1 MTLFSIAFALALV
14 AYLAGIGSIQL
25 GAVIILGVV
34 ALVASLISHVVRMAW
49 DERVLERR
57 IKVALNALMES
68 VIEALVGS
76 LSVKSTKLNSDEFSA
91 LLKTILETKKP
102 DEKTP
107 DTTAQSDAGKAPA
120 TEQDAAS
127 PSPAAEKPAR
137 KPRSS
142 KAKAEDKAAK

>member
-107 DTTAQSDAGKAPA
+107 DTTVQSDAGKAPA
-120 TEQDAAS
+120 TKQDAAS